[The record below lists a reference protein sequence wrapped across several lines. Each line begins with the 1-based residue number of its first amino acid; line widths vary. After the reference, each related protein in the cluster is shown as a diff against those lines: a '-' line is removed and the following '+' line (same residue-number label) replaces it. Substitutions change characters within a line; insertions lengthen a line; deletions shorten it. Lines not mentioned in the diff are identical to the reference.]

1 MFLFDF
7 PIYLNI
13 CLHIFSDD
21 YLVVFCCL
29 PIFVSDFI
37 DLGLCL
43 LHFHHIC
50 QGFVNF
56 IYFSKESTFCFIDC
70 LYGFF
75 GLYDFGP
82 YFIFSV
88 LLLVLGL
95 ACSYFSR
102 SLRCS
107 IKLFIWELPVFL
119 IYAFMAINFSLQTAF
134 SDTLFFHSHWIPE
147 TFLFHPLFPQGPTME

>member
-1 MFLFDF
+1 MFLEVYPFLLDF

-13 CLHIFSDD
+13 CLQIFSDD
-21 YLVVFCCL
+21 SLVVFCCL

-37 DLGLCL
+37 VLGVLVL
-43 LHFHHIC
+43 C

-56 IYFSKESTFCFIDC
+56 IYFSKESAFCFIDC

-95 ACSYFSR
+95 ACS
-102 SLRCS
+102 L
-107 IKLFIWELPVFL
+107 
-119 IYAFMAINFSLQTAF
+119 
-134 SDTLFFHSHWIPE
+134 
-147 TFLFHPLFPQGPTME
+147 G